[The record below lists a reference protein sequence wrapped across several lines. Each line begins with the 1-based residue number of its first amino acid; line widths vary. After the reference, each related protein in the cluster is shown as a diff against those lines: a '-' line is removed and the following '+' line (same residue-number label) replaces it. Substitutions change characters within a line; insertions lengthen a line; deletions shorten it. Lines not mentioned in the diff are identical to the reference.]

1 MLQVQCVYSQDSEL
15 LEFMEKLIFGS
26 FLTGNRNAKFSYG
39 YSSFKGKRS
48 SMEDFYEASISEVDG
63 QMVACFGVFDGKSL
77 IPKYYLY
84 VILLLFR

>member
-1 MLQVQCVYSQDSEL
+1 MLLLLFVYCQEL
-15 LEFMEKLIFGS
+15 LELRKELIFFGS

-77 IPKYYLY
+77 DYYLPSSESTL
-84 VILLLFR
+84 VAI